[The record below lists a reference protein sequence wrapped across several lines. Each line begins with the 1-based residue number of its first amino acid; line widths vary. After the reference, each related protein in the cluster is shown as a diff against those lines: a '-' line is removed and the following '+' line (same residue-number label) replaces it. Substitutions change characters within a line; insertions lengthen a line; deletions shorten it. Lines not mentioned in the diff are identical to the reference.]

1 MGPTNPDETTSKEIT
16 NYPGKVGRSDH
27 RTWVKVCPYCFS
39 INIQPLTN
47 ISGTIVQEQWYCSNC
62 DYAGVVIEVKTEDLI
77 RFRLQQVAQSY
88 NKNKKVSH
96 KP

>member
-1 MGPTNPDETTSKEIT
+1 MGHTNPEEVPFKEIT
-16 NYPGKVGRSDH
+16 NYPGKVGRSNH
-27 RTWVKVCPYCFS
+27 RNWVKVCPNCFS

-47 ISGTIVQEQWYCSNC
+47 ISGTIVQEQWYCPNC

-77 RFRLQQVAQSY
+77 RFRLQQLAQSY
-88 NKNKKVSH
+88 NKNKKVKS

>member
-88 NKNKKVSH
+88 NKNKKVAH

>member
-1 MGPTNPDETTSKEIT
+1 MGHTNPEETTSKEIT

-27 RTWVKVCPYCFS
+27 RNWVKVCPNCFS

-47 ISGTIVQEQWYCSNC
+47 ISGSIVQEQWYCPNC

-77 RFRLQQVAQSY
+77 RFRLQQLAQSY
-88 NKNKKVSH
+88 NHNKKRKSQS
-96 KP
+96 